1 MQHRSSSNSRLRTED
16 TCRVSCI
23 CISSPRSRC
32 RAVVA
37 CMHMYML
44 WGEWKTAPDR
54 FFVHRCRQ
62 VYTRGQVLLTLRH
75 LLVIILTSGCT
86 YALVYAFFF
95 CTVQSLYYMRVYHG
109 CFLTTCMRGWEGVGS
124 GVFFSL
130 SMVGACCWRG
140 KQCFGRGRDGDF
152 VLYISLFLRVSGWW
166 VGVCLHTRIHI
177 H

>member
-95 CTVQSLYYMRVYHG
+95 LYCPISLLHARVS
-109 CFLTTCMRGWEGVGS
+109 R
-124 GVFFSL
+124 VFFDNL
-130 SMVGACCWRG
+130 HA
-140 KQCFGRGRDGDF
+140 
-152 VLYISLFLRVSGWW
+152 W
-166 VGVCLHTRIHI
+166 VGGGWKWGLFYLVHGWCLLLAWETMFWQR
-177 H
+177 